1 MTTSLTRR
9 VTATAVSAAALLTT
23 ATAFAATP
31 AQAFTN
37 DNAVTVSGVR
47 YYAKAYS
54 CNVYW
59 RSCSWNSSISISKS
73 KSYTHRADVKANGF
87 KLSITI
93 SKGGGVTIT
102 GNSTSLVTAKR
113 SSYGTS
119 SYISGVAKPSI
130 FSVSVSAR
138 TRLAAGGQNVSS
150 GWTTW

>member
-1 MTTSLTRR
+1 MAQSTALRR
-9 VTATAVSAAALLTT
+9 MAATAATAAAL
-23 ATAFAATP
+23 ATSAYAAVP

-37 DNAVTVSGVR
+37 DGSVTVSGVR

-54 CNVYW
+54 CNLYF

-73 KSYTHRADVKANGF
+73 KTYTHKADVKANGF
-87 KLSITI
+87 KLSISI

-102 GNSTSLVTAKR
+102 RNSTALATASR
-113 SSYGTS
+113 HSTGTS
-119 SYISGVAKPSI
+119 SYMAGVAKPSI

-138 TRLAAGGQNVSS
+138 TRLYAGGQYVSS

>member
-1 MTTSLTRR
+1 MPTATTLRR
-9 VTATAVSAAALLTT
+9 IAATAVSAAALAST
-23 ATAFAATP
+23 AYAVP

-37 DNAVTVSGVR
+37 DGSLTVSGVR

-54 CNVYW
+54 CNLYF

-73 KSYTHRADVKANGF
+73 KTYTHKADVKANGF
-87 KLSITI
+87 KLSISI

-102 GNSTSLVTAKR
+102 GNSTALATASR
-113 SSYGTS
+113 HSTGTS
-119 SYISGVAKPSI
+119 SYMAGVAKPSI

-138 TRLAAGGQNVSS
+138 TRLYAGGQYVSS

>member
-1 MTTSLTRR
+1 MPSSTTLRR
-9 VTATAVSAAALLTT
+9 FAATAVTAAALSG
-23 ATAFAATP
+23 AAFAAPT

-37 DNAVTVSGVR
+37 DNSLTVSGVR

-54 CNVYW
+54 CNLYW

-73 KSYTHRADVKANGF
+73 KSYTHKADVKANGL
-87 KLSITI
+87 KLSISI

-102 GNSTSLVTAKR
+102 GNSTSLATASRHSTGK
-113 SSYGTS
+113 SSYM
-119 SYISGVAKPSI
+119 SGVAKPSI

-138 TRLAAGGQNVSS
+138 TRLYAGGQYVSS